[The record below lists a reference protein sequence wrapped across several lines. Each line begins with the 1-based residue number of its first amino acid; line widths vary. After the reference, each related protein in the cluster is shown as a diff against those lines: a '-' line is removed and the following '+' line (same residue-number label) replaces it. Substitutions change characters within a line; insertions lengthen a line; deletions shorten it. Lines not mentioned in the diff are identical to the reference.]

1 MKNRLFFFFLQ
12 LLLLFSAFVLL
23 LVRNHSN
30 HSSPPAPAPA
40 PFIPDPEMNEQVEVI
55 VKEVVQKEN
64 PFLQQS
70 KINEQVI
77 NRLRDQLLTDRI
89 AGTEIRSIRN
99 KVLEEITSSD
109 SSLSDSGK
117 QHLSDFISKYS
128 KTIDDIDHQYIN
140 AAEGRRTAGELV
152 LQAAEALNF
161 VLLEQGARDDPQ
173 FVAGVGLDKV
183 IEHLN
188 SAGNV
193 LNKSLETIVQTREV
207 LLSPFFLDI
216 YYRRGEQYT
225 NDNILF
231 FAPKHGGIL
240 QSSCFLDLQSL
251 MALCQTCKAHAF
263 DELSFIR
270 YIEHELTRDHDVHT
284 SEAIDFLK
292 LVWSIDT

>member
-1 MKNRLFFFFLQ
+1 MKNRLFLFFLQ

-23 LVRNHSN
+23 LVHNTSN
-30 HSSPPAPAPA
+30 RSSPPAPA

-70 KINEQVI
+70 KRNEQII
-77 NRLRDQLLTDRI
+77 NRLRDQLLTYKVES
-89 AGTEIRSIRN
+89 TEIRSIRN
-99 KVLEEITSSD
+99 KVLEAITSSD

-161 VLLEQGARDDPQ
+161 VLLELGARDDPQ

-183 IEHLN
+183 IEHLK

-225 NDNILF
+225 NHHSSWARWSSKGRGRLLLNIF
-231 FAPKHGGIL
+231 VI
-240 QSSCFLDLQSL
+240 SL
-251 MALCQTCKAHAF
+251 
-263 DELSFIR
+263 
-270 YIEHELTRDHDVHT
+270 
-284 SEAIDFLK
+284 
-292 LVWSIDT
+292 

>member
-40 PFIPDPEMNEQVEVI
+40 PFIPDPEMNEPVEAHHLSPLQIPANTSTDSVEVWSDAAVI
-55 VKEVVQKEN
+55 VKEVVVQKEN

-70 KINEQVI
+70 KINEQRI

-99 KVLEEITSSD
+99 KVLEEVTSSE
-109 SSLSDSGK
+109 SLSDSGK
-117 QHLSDFISKYS
+117 QHLSDFISEYS

-140 AAEGRRTAGELV
+140 AAEDRRTAGELV

-161 VLLEQGARDDPQ
+161 VLLEQGARDDSQ

-183 IEHLN
+183 IGHLK

-225 NDNILF
+225 N
-231 FAPKHGGIL
+231 H
-240 QSSCFLDLQSL
+240 QSSWARWSSKGRGRLLLNIFVISL
-251 MALCQTCKAHAF
+251 
-263 DELSFIR
+263 
-270 YIEHELTRDHDVHT
+270 
-284 SEAIDFLK
+284 
-292 LVWSIDT
+292 